1 MKISYAI
8 MVCNEHR
15 ELYSLVNF
23 LKKVKDP
30 EDEINILVDSL
41 HVSTKVRQVLEK
53 FKDDTVQNDRDFTGD
68 FAEQRNY
75 HLSKCTGD
83 YIFVVDPDE
92 MPQECLIEDL
102 KQNIA
107 KTNGDMFLLPRINIH
122 PGFTQKWLDMYGFK
136 VNTYGWVNWPDF
148 QMRIFKNT
156 KEIRYVD
163 KIHERIEGYKNI
175 MTIQPNPDI
184 ALWHIKSVEKQE
196 SRWDSANNFAYV
208 SPVKDEYT

>member
-15 ELYSLVNF
+15 ELYSLLAF

-83 YIFVVDPDE
+83 YIFVVD
-92 MPQECLIEDL
+92 
-102 KQNIA
+102 
-107 KTNGDMFLLPRINIH
+107 
-122 PGFTQKWLDMYGFK
+122 
-136 VNTYGWVNWPDF
+136 
-148 QMRIFKNT
+148 
-156 KEIRYVD
+156 
-163 KIHERIEGYKNI
+163 
-175 MTIQPNPDI
+175 
-184 ALWHIKSVEKQE
+184 
-196 SRWDSANNFAYV
+196 
-208 SPVKDEYT
+208 